1 MYATQLRMKPEFKH
15 LKSPSYTP
23 NHYGKMQTHQLEN
36 LKRDLEL
43 KKAKAQSTAMRQKTL
58 EYRDKVNYQNELDRI
73 RGYLTRSGP
82 RLPNTTVERLR
93 EREKKLK
100 ELGAHIAN

>member
-1 MYATQLRMKPEFKH
+1 
-15 LKSPSYTP
+15 
-23 NHYGKMQTHQLEN
+23 
-36 LKRDLEL
+36 
-43 KKAKAQSTAMRQKTL
+43 MRQKTL
-58 EYRDKVNYQNELDRI
+58 EYRDKINYQNELDRI